1 MNRSN
6 HTVNESTLQNNL
18 GFQAARL
25 AVVLLSLLA
34 LGVSLNVNA
43 DERTDSRAHANNTAN
58 NMRKQVEQTVMQYL
72 QAQTQ
77 GYPGKV
83 NIALQPLDSRIQIQ
97 PCDQLEPFSMQGSR
111 LWGKTHVGVRC
122 RANQNTN
129 KVANQKPWS
138 LYMQA
143 DVQVFGQYAVTA
155 VPLSQGQV
163 LTARDIVMQS
173 GDLSRL
179 PNGILTDAN
188 MVEGKLAS
196 INLSTGTVLRPELL
210 KATTVIQQGQ
220 TVQLSSAGNGFV
232 VSTDGT
238 AMNTA
243 QPGQVVQVKVASGL
257 MIKGIAKDIGKVEVS
272 Y

>member
-1 MNRSN
+1 MQALIFVRLRTMCNMNRSN
-6 HTVNESTLQNNL
+6 HNVNEM

-25 AVVLLSLLA
+25 AIVLLSLLA
-34 LGVSLNVNA
+34 LGASLNVNA
-43 DERTDSRAHANNTAN
+43 KELTNDMH
-58 NMRKQVEQTVMQYL
+58 KQVEHTVMEYL

-83 NIALQPLDSRIQIQ
+83 NITLQPLDTRIKVQA
-97 PCDQLEPFSMQGSR
+97 CEQLEPFSMQGSR

-122 RANQNTN
+122 RAHQNTN

-143 DVQVFGQYAVTA
+143 DIQVFGKYAVTA
-155 VPLSQGQV
+155 VPVSQGQV
-163 LTARDIVMQS
+163 LTANDIVMES
-173 GDLSRL
+173 GDLTRL

-188 MVEGKLAS
+188 MVEGKLAN
-196 INLSTGTVLRPELL
+196 INLTVGTVLRPELL

-238 AMNTA
+238 AMNAA

-257 MIKGIAKDIGKVEVS
+257 MIKGIAKDVGKVEVS

>member
-1 MNRSN
+1 MCNMNKSN
-6 HTVNESTLQNNL
+6 YKANEY

-25 AVVLLSLLA
+25 AVLLLSLLA
-34 LGVSLNVNA
+34 LGASLNVNA
-43 DERTDSRAHANNTAN
+43 DERTDSRIHAN
-58 NMRKQVEQTVMQYL
+58 NMRKQVEQSVMQYL

-83 NIALQPLDSRIQIQ
+83 NIALQPLDERIQVQ
-97 PCDQLEPFSMQGSR
+97 ACDQLEPFSMQGSR

-122 RANQNTN
+122 RVSANQN
-129 KVANQKPWS
+129 ANQKSNAKAWS

-143 DVQVFGQYAVTA
+143 DIQVFGQYAVTA
-155 VPLSQGQV
+155 VPVSQGQV
-163 LTARDIVMQS
+163 LTASDIVMQS

-179 PNGILTDAN
+179 PNGILTDVN
-188 MVEGKLAS
+188 LVEGKLAS
-196 INLSTGTVLRPELL
+196 INLTAGTVLRPELL